1 MIVRDARL
9 LLLFPVVD
17 VDLVLAEE
25 ERVFAGLV
33 ATSTVRFTGRDRVAL
48 LLDELL
54 AVDLDGVA
62 VLEVVDLLD

>member
-9 LLLFPVVD
+9 LLLFPIVD

-25 ERVFAGLV
+25 DRVVEGL
-33 ATSTVRFTGRDRVAL
+33 ATFTVRFTGRDRVVL
-48 LLDELL
+48 LRDELL